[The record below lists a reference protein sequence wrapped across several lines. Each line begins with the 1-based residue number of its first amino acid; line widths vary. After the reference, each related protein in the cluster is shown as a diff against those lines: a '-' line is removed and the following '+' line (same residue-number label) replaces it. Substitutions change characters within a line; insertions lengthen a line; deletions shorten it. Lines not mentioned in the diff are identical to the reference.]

1 MRARASRPASSPA
14 ASSTSERREW
24 TIASDVN
31 AITPLVAAVQLLCEG
46 AGFSARHCRFN
57 IPVAV
62 TEALANAIVYGN
74 TSDPSRLVRVGL
86 VVDSQQLVVEVTDE
100 GDGFDAEGTRGA
112 PDAPDWLEREEGRG
126 IFLMRSLMT
135 DVVTELAREPRGHTV
150 RLTLH
155 RT

>member
-1 MRARASRPASSPA
+1 MRARASRPAALPTA
-14 ASSTSERREW
+14 DATERREW

-31 AITPLVAAVQLLCEG
+31 AITPLVDAVQLLCER

-62 TEALANAIVYGN
+62 TEAVANAIVCGN
-74 TSDPSRLVRVGL
+74 TSDPSRSVRVVL
-86 VVDSQQLVVEVTDE
+86 VVDSRQLVVEITDE
-100 GDGFDAEGTRGA
+100 GDGFDADAIRGA
-112 PDAPDWLEREEGRG
+112 PHAPDWLEREDGRG

-135 DVVTELAREPRGHTV
+135 DVVTELAREQRGHTV
-150 RLTLH
+150 RLILH